1 MENLLFRLHSYF
13 FVRESAYFRELL
25 QEPHGTYGELRV
37 RPNSDRQP
45 FHLDGITVQE
55 FAALCWVFYNP

>member
-1 MENLLFRLHSYF
+1 MLFRLHSYF

-25 QEPHGTYGELRV
+25 QEPRGTYGELRV

-45 FHLDGITVQE
+45 FHLESITVPE